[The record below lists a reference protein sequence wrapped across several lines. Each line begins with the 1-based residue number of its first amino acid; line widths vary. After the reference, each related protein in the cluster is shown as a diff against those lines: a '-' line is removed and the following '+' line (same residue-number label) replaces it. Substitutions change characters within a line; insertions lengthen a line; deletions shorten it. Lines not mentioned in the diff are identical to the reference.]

1 MPKKIIRLTEN
12 ELTRLIKKVISEQ
25 KLTRGEMQDIIA
37 LQYDILTQ
45 ELYDDTAVWI
55 DNPSGCKK
63 PFGTYIPYNPGVTN
77 QCKVSGTTLC
87 NGPCFQKKAMDGI
100 YGPLTKAAYTKY
112 KDSKIT
118 IDGEDKTLEQ
128 VYGGA
133 PGDFETSD
141 DWGAAHTED
150 WQIPAYMSNIKA
162 FQYYVW
168 GKIETDAEKQPNSCD
183 SNGQNC
189 SYKSILCGN
198 NFCKKD
204 KAMDGSW
211 GTNTKKAWAQYKEQ
225 YFDDGY
231 SAISKY
237 ENMPEKFT

>member
-25 KLTRGEMQDIIA
+25 KLTRGEMRDIMS
-37 LQYDILTQ
+37 LQWNILNI
-45 ELYDDTAVWI
+45 ELTNQTAVWI
-55 DNPSGCKK
+55 DDPSGCRT
-63 PFGTYIPYNPGVTN
+63 TYWDVPYEPGVTK

-87 NGPCFQKKAMDGI
+87 NGPCFQKRAIDGI
-100 YGPLTKAAYTKY
+100 YGHLTKAAYTKY

-133 PGDFETSD
+133 PDDFSTNT

-150 WQIPAYMSNIKA
+150 WQIPAYMTNIKA

-204 KAMDGSW
+204 KAIDGSW

-225 YFDDGY
+225 YFDDEY
-231 SAISKY
+231 SVITKY
-237 ENMPEKFT
+237 EDMPKKFT